1 MMNDVG
7 QISAGSADALESRRH
22 GSTATVPRAA
32 VFVLGCLAAF
42 LVAGFFWFADQVAA
56 AKPPLDPRGD
66 GIVVL
71 TGGAMRINGAVA
83 LLEEGRARRLLITGV
98 NPATTES
105 QIAAA
110 ISAQREMFDCC
121 VDIDRKALDTI
132 ENARQTREWATDN
145 DFKRLIVVTSAY
157 HMPRALAELQR
168 EVPDRELV
176 PFPVFHE
183 ELELNHWYR
192 DRAAL
197 DVVLREYVK
206 YALARMR
213 LSLEENE
220 PGRELMRIAQ
230 LRRDS

>member
-7 QISAGSADALESRRH
+7 QISAGPADVIESRRH
-22 GSTATVPRAA
+22 GSAATVPRFVVFA
-32 VFVLGCLAAF
+32 VGCLAAF
-42 LVAGFFWFADQVAA
+42 LVAGFLWFADQVAA
-56 AKPPLDPRGD
+56 AKAPLDPHAD

-83 LLEEGRARRLLITGV
+83 LLEEGRAQRLLITGV
-98 NPATTES
+98 NPETTES
-105 QIAAA
+105 QIASA
-110 ISAQREMFDCC
+110 ISAGRDIFDCC
-121 VDIDRKALDTI
+121 IDIDRKALDTI
-132 ENARQTREWATDN
+132 ENARQTREWAAAN

-157 HMPRALAELQR
+157 HMPRTLAELKR

-197 DVVLREYVK
+197 HVVLREYVK
-206 YALARMR
+206 YALARLR

-220 PGRELMRIAQ
+220 PGRELVRIAQ
-230 LRRDS
+230 LRRDF